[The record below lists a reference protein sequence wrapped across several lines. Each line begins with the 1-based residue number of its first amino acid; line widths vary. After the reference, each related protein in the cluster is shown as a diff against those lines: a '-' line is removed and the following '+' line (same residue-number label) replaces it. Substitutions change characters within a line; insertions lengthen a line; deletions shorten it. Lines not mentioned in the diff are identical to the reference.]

1 MKKGIIAVMSVI
13 FIFGFIGCVSYSHT
27 QSIRNETGATVTE
40 VYIRETG
47 ATNWGSIKNVQIRR
61 DSYGQAVYNWDGSL
75 AYETKQIGHGTQVV
89 FFEDSS
95 SSETPR
101 GMGNKDIAIR
111 DSNGLLYM
119 KHNVPITFTTTK
131 KNLKDVFSVAP
142 TEALITS
149 EPITFTEKDRLPML
163 IVVNQTGYPLTLIA
177 PVQVSINNLG
187 RTQFQPMEMN
197 QSINVIYNIGQA
209 QYTEQVTMK
218 NENATV
224 TLTKRPPNVTIVNNT
239 GSTINLVQIRIPPE
253 QTWVGTNILN
263 LQLNAD
269 GTLAEAQAGTQSTER
284 RGSVPNKD
292 SFRFWTGNVSLKGNT
307 FDIRVD
313 DVQGSAYIKNNVQ
326 VTNND
331 LALTFT
337 QADKR

>member
-1 MKKGIIAVMSVI
+1 MKKGIMAVMSVI

-27 QSIRNETGATVTE
+27 QSIRNETGATITE

-75 AYETKQIGHGTQVV
+75 VYETKQIGHGTQVV

-131 KNLKDVFSVAP
+131 KNLMAIEGSGISG
-142 TEALITS
+142 EALTTS
-149 EPITFTEKDRLPML
+149 EPITFTAQDRLPML
-163 IVVNQTGYPLTLIA
+163 FVVNQTGYLLTLIA
-177 PVQVSINNLG
+177 PVERSIKNSE

-197 QSINVIYNIGQA
+197 QSIDVIYNIGRA
-209 QYTEQVTMK
+209 RYTEQVTMK
-218 NENATV
+218 NQDATV
-224 TLTKRPPNVTIVNNT
+224 TLTKRPATLTIVNNV
-239 GSTINLVQIRIPPE
+239 GATINTIFLRIPG
-253 QTWVGTNILN
+253 TAAWVGGNIVITK
-263 LQLNAD
+263 D
-269 GTLAEAQAGTQSTER
+269 GTVNLSDGGAQAGEIS
-284 RGSVPNKD
+284 GSIVNKD
-292 SFRFWTGNVSLKGNT
+292 SMKIWLGNVDLSGNI
-307 FDIRVD
+307 FDIRID
-313 DVQGSAYIKNNVQ
+313 DVQTRTSYVKSNVQ
-326 VTNND
+326 IPND
-331 LALTFT
+331 MTLTFT